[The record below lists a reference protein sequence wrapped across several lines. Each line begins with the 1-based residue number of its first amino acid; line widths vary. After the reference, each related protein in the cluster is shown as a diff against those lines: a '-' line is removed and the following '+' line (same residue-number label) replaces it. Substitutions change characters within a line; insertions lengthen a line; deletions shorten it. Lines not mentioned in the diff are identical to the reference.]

1 MRVQAE
7 NDMQAALDLLSS
19 PACNAALQQA
29 VVARSVKPPVPS
41 LNQVCCRLP
50 VNMYRHRITQRGTY
64 GKTPGRK
71 RAYNRADSESLPVV
85 FTCGVSV
92 IALRFCCLLH
102 LP

>member
-19 PACNAALQQA
+19 PVCNAALQQA

-41 LNQVCCRLP
+41 LNQVCCRLHG
-50 VNMYRHRITQRGTY
+50 NMYRHRITQRGTC
-64 GKTPGRK
+64 GKIPGRK
-71 RAYNRADSESLPVV
+71 GAHNQADSKSLPVV
-85 FTCGVSV
+85 VMCGVSV
-92 IALRFCCLLH
+92 IAVRFCCLLH